1 MAHRVLNM
9 ARRAVVMGHSIGM
22 AVVDVRL
29 GRGDGEAGEV
39 HSALSVFLPVALGL
53 DVPVSSL
60 HGAPTISTMD
70 P

>member
-1 MAHRVLNM
+1 
-9 ARRAVVMGHSIGM
+9 MGHSIGM